1 LGGDLV
7 VLRELTIDDADALLE
22 MRRRNQE
29 FLRPLEPL
37 RPNGF
42 LSPASQRA
50 DLEWALRQRQ
60 AGLSYAFGI
69 FEADTGALCG
79 RIALS
84 NIVRAAWQNCT
95 VGYYVDEARNGRG
108 YATEAVRLVTR
119 FALGPAGLH
128 RVQAGVMP
136 RNTASIRVVEKNG
149 FRFEGLARNYLQ
161 INGVWEDHNIYARTI
176 EDATT

>member
-7 VLRELTIDDADALLE
+7 VLRELSLDDAEALLE

-37 RPNGF
+37 RPDGF

-50 DLEWALRQRQ
+50 DLEWSLRQRQ
-60 AGLSYAFGI
+60 AGLAYAFGI
-69 FEADTGALCG
+69 FETDTGALCG
-79 RIALS
+79 RVALS

-119 FALGPAGLH
+119 FALGTAGLH

-136 RNTASIRVVEKNG
+136 RNTPSIRVVEKNG

-161 INGVWEDHNIYARTI
+161 INGAWEDHNLYALTT
-176 EDATT
+176 EDLA